1 MVELRITVREYVS
14 GKLGIRTK
22 PMLDADVTENE
33 WARIRDIERKVVER
47 IVPDVVENVL
57 VAWSDPDDVPLKE
70 CRKPMLDAF
79 KRVAGICRAA
89 GGCTLCP
96 FHEDE
101 GRCMFYD
108 LEPQDWNLQ
117 RISQALED
125 EYEEV

>member
-14 GKLGIRTK
+14 GRLGIRTK
-22 PMLDADVTENE
+22 PMCDADVTENE
-33 WARIRDIERKVVER
+33 WARIKDIERKVLER
-47 IVPDVVENVL
+47 IVPDVVENIL
-57 VAWSDPDDVPLKE
+57 VAWSDPDEMPLKE
-70 CRKPMLDAF
+70 CRRPMLDAF
-79 KRVAGICRAA
+79 ERVAGICRAV

-125 EYEEV
+125 EHEEV